1 MTAGSYYVGVTISTT
16 IGSNGTNISNGP
28 AINAPAVASAPVVAD
43 AEPQVSLS
51 GNQMVVNLAL
61 PVDLGGT
68 AARSFS
74 CTAHDVADGASTTND
89 VTTAGYANATYQG
102 SVILSGQCIFSSV
115 ALLNQSYWNFLTN
128 STDTRTIPAAGL
140 TVGHTYTFTAST
152 TNTTG
157 TSLSSAVSSFQ
168 QLFAGGAGKPTG
180 VVTTGATGSAGGLSV
195 TWNASPTNGTPVT
208 GYKVTASPQQTIQT
222 GCILPNGMSAMSVV
236 HDNKDNEYIVGF
248 VSGGMGGTYSL
259 IYCSAAGVSKTIA
272 TPDIAFMGSLANATM
287 SGTTASFYLSNT
299 VGTTLEVDRYTVD
312 VSAASPTLSRTT
324 IFTLPSVNS
333 IRQLAMNA
341 DASVFYGVTSDC
353 GMNGCT
359 NNLQQ
364 YVLSSGTG
372 SPKVVT
378 PKVVTSQPMTSGL
391 TFTSLLALAVDSNGA
406 LWVSVGTQS
415 IGMASTYS
423 NGTLRVFNAS
433 SLSALGQ
440 TPLSADT
447 TYAVDS
453 SLGAYTALGNGPAG
467 YLFGGTLASQGT
479 SGVFGNS
486 LRKISISDGS
496 SVSVA
501 GVGGPD
507 GYVAPARILGL
518 SVDDNGNLV
527 AGSQG
532 GSMSGSYIF
541 SYLTPINSQPPGG
554 TCTGVLISGS
564 SWGCTITGLYSNFYY
579 SISVAA
585 QVSYLGWLSTLA
597 NQWGAPAVYSRVTL
611 TPSSTTSLVAT
622 AYATAPNIPP
632 PAVTGVTASQ
642 DSKGV
647 TASWT
652 PGSDPTKPTASTYT
666 VGAYSPST
674 ATTPTGFCT
683 VASPAT
689 TCTIT
694 GLPAGTYT
702 IKVSANND
710 YTATHANTA
719 PSTSAPTTVTVTT
732 PPGAPT
738 SVTAT
743 PGANSATVTWTAPSN
758 LGGASAA
765 SITYAVTAVP
775 TGQGSTGTCVWSS
788 GTTASCTGL
797 STTTSY
803 NFSVVASNSAG
814 AGPAGVT
821 TTAVTPLAPPGTTS
835 APTLV
840 TGNGGLLVTGALTQT
855 TGIASPG
862 SQVIVYTATAYDPQS
877 RVAGVCTYTDP
888 TAGCAITGLANGTSY
903 TVTVTATNS
912 AGISGAASNAST
924 GIPAGA
930 PGAPTALAVVVPAT
944 VGGQVA
950 NLSWAAPVFTG
961 GSGIA
966 LTGYLITASPG
977 DGTCSV
983 TTIDPMAP
991 SQQGT
996 CTGLVNGT
1004 NYTFTVVAENGVGS
1018 AIQLS
1023 PSSDAITTTVAALP
1037 AAPTITTV
1045 KGGDVSVAV
1054 TWTAPSTTG
1063 GVGVVI
1069 SSYSVQAYQNGSP
1082 VQGKTCTT
1090 NGALTCTVFG
1100 LTNGQSY
1107 TFKVTAANLIGTGAA
1122 SSASSPVSA
1131 VAPPS
1136 SAPSQPT
1143 LTATSSTDHKSINL
1157 SWSSSLCTAGN
1168 KCATGGKTYPVTGY
1182 VVVSSPAGAT
1192 CTSKSGS
1199 TVSTATQN
1207 YNCVGTPGVTY
1218 SFQVA
1223 ATNKPSSGTIP
1234 SDIGQGPY
1242 SNSTTG
1248 ILIQGVPMTPQN
1260 LNIAA
1265 KNGNI
1270 TVSFSLDT
1278 TSALQT
1284 GGSPIMAFAVTA
1296 TDPTSA
1302 VSGGTCSPGSLT
1314 GTNFICTISGLSSVT
1329 AFNLSITATNSFG
1342 ASVPAT
1348 ATGIIPALSF
1358 MALCSTAYFQIA
1370 VGGNGSISRSL
1381 DGGSSWSPT
1390 PDSAPTLSN
1399 LNAVSCTLSVCVAV
1413 GDNGTILEAQAAYT
1427 KANPSQTPTY
1437 TSSSK
1442 TLTVKVANSGLLVG
1456 QKVWVDGSALNA
1468 ALTVASVSS
1477 SQFTITGVAA
1487 NPNWTTSTLLDWV
1500 TPGPK
1505 SWTAVS
1511 SSTTQKLNAV
1521 ACTLI
1526 DGTSNS
1532 LTGSTLCF
1540 VGGEGGVMQ
1549 AWTWAVASPTALT
1562 SVAITG
1568 TNFSGSANVNAI
1580 TCPLSLSY
1588 CLVAGGNGQVG
1599 TVTRPS
1605 TASASPAITLFTS
1618 SSITNL
1624 GTKAINALKCPSGYC
1639 MAVGQGGLILTDGK
1653 SATPA
1658 PNSVSSWQVV
1668 TGPQSTYDLNG
1679 LACFST
1685 NLCVAVGAHGTVEV
1699 ATSTGTA
1706 LAGNTA
1712 ATWKTIPT
1720 GVTYDLNNVRCLAI
1734 GCIAAGVG
1742 HLVLLTPPATAT
1754 ASWKVR
1760 PIS

>member
-1 MTAGSYYVGVTISTT
+1 M
-16 IGSNGTNISNGP
+16 
-28 AINAPAVASAPVVAD
+28 
-43 AEPQVSLS
+43 
-51 GNQMVVNLAL
+51 
-61 PVDLGGT
+61 
-68 AARSFS
+68 
-74 CTAHDVADGASTTND
+74 
-89 VTTAGYANATYQG
+89 
-102 SVILSGQCIFSSV
+102 
-115 ALLNQSYWNFLTN
+115 
-128 STDTRTIPAAGL
+128 
-140 TVGHTYTFTAST
+140 
-152 TNTTG
+152 
-157 TSLSSAVSSFQ
+157 VSS
-168 QLFAGGAGKPTG
+168 
-180 VVTTGATGSAGGLSV
+180 
-195 TWNASPTNGTPVT
+195 
-208 GYKVTASPQQTIQT
+208 
-222 GCILPNGMSAMSVV
+222 
-236 HDNKDNEYIVGF
+236 
-248 VSGGMGGTYSL
+248 
-259 IYCSAAGVSKTIA
+259 
-272 TPDIAFMGSLANATM
+272 
-287 SGTTASFYLSNT
+287 
-299 VGTTLEVDRYTVD
+299 
-312 VSAASPTLSRTT
+312 
-324 IFTLPSVNS
+324 PS
-333 IRQLAMNA
+333 
-341 DASVFYGVTSDC
+341 
-353 GMNGCT
+353 
-359 NNLQQ
+359 
-364 YVLSSGTG
+364 
-372 SPKVVT
+372 
-378 PKVVTSQPMTSGL
+378 
-391 TFTSLLALAVDSNGA
+391 
-406 LWVSVGTQS
+406 
-415 IGMASTYS
+415 
-423 NGTLRVFNAS
+423 
-433 SLSALGQ
+433 
-440 TPLSADT
+440 
-447 TYAVDS
+447 
-453 SLGAYTALGNGPAG
+453 
-467 YLFGGTLASQGT
+467 
-479 SGVFGNS
+479 
-486 LRKISISDGS
+486 
-496 SVSVA
+496 
-501 GVGGPD
+501 
-507 GYVAPARILGL
+507 
-518 SVDDNGNLV
+518 
-527 AGSQG
+527 
-532 GSMSGSYIF
+532 
-541 SYLTPINSQPPGG
+541 
-554 TCTGVLISGS
+554 
-564 SWGCTITGLYSNFYY
+564 
-579 SISVAA
+579 
-585 QVSYLGWLSTLA
+585 
-597 NQWGAPAVYSRVTL
+597 YSRVTL
-611 TPSSTTSLVAT
+611 TLSARTSVVAT
-622 AYATAPNIPP
+622 AYATAPNVPP
-632 PAVTGVTASQ
+632 PAVTGVTAVQ
-642 DSKGV
+642 DAKGV
-647 TASWT
+647 TVNWT

-674 ATTPTGFCT
+674 ATTPTAFCT

-710 YTATHANTA
+710 YTGTHANTA
-719 PSTSAPTTVTVTT
+719 PLTAAPNTVTVTT

-743 PGANSATVTWTAPSN
+743 PGANSAIVTWTAPSN
-758 LGGASAA
+758 LGGASAG

-775 TGQGSTGTCVWSS
+775 TSQGSTGSCVWSS
-788 GTTASCTGL
+788 GTTVTCTGL
-797 STTTSY
+797 SPTTSY

-821 TTAVTPLAPPGTTS
+821 ATAVTPLAPPGTTS
-835 APTLV
+835 APTLA
-840 TGNGGLLVTGALTQT
+840 TGNGGLLVTGASTQT
-855 TGIASPG
+855 TGIAAPG
-862 SQVIVYTATAYDPQS
+862 SQVITYTATAYDPQS

-888 TAGCAITGLANGTSY
+888 TVGCAITGLANGTSY

-912 AGISGAASNAST
+912 AGISGVASNAST

-944 VGGQVA
+944 LSGQVA
-950 NLSWAAPVFTG
+950 NLSWTAPVFTG
-961 GSGIA
+961 GNGIA

-983 TTIDPMAP
+983 TTVDPMTQ

-1004 NYTFTVVAENGVGS
+1004 NYTFTVVALNGAGS

-1023 PSSDAITTTVAALP
+1023 PSSDAVTTTVASLP
-1037 AAPTITTV
+1037 AAPAITTV

-1063 GVGVVI
+1063 GTGVVI
-1069 SSYSVQAYQNGSP
+1069 SSYSVQAYQNGNP

-1122 SSASSPVSA
+1122 SSASSSVSA

-1143 LTATSSTDHKSINL
+1143 LTAASSTDHKSINL

-1192 CTSKSGS
+1192 CTAKSGS

-1223 ATNKPSSGTIP
+1223 ATNKPSSGTVP
-1234 SDIGQGPY
+1234 SNIGQGPY

-1284 GGSPIMAFAVTA
+1284 GGSPITAFAVTA

-1314 GTNFICTISGLSSVT
+1314 GTNFICTISGLSTVT

-1358 MALCSTAYFQIA
+1358 MALSSTAYFQIA